1 MAPPSYIQSFRKKTV
16 LICDMVASLNKTS
29 RLASKE
35 SGVYMVFGAIA
46 FIVHHL
52 YANGQFSS
60 VLTLSAVFQ
69 CLAFSLLAMQVLS
82 TGSVSGISAE
92 TLKLDAFALG
102 CRLSSTTWL
111 HGYLPLDE
119 TGDHLYQCFDV
130 LSLMMVLWL
139 LYRVLYVQNRT
150 YDADDDGLAPRPFA
164 VVCLVLAANL
174 RGNLDMRPIFDTL
187 WMCSVYTSAIS
198 VLPQLWM
205 MTHSGKSVPAL
216 TGHFIAVMA
225 VARIVSGAYMY
236 HAVEEIESDGFW
248 IGTFNHAGYSVL
260 AAHVV
265 HLVLLGD
272 FGYYYFKNLATKGID
287 APLNLTTSWEV

>member
-1 MAPPSYIQSFRKKTV
+1 MAPPSYIQNFRKKTA

-60 VLTLSAVFQ
+60 ILTLSAIFQ

-82 TGSVSGISAE
+82 TGKVSGISAE

-111 HGYLPLDE
+111 HGYLPLDA
-119 TGDHLYQCFDV
+119 TGDYLYQCFDI
-130 LSLMMVLWL
+130 LSLVMVLWL
-139 LYRVLYVQNRT
+139 LYRVLAVQHQT
-150 YDADDDGLAPRPFA
+150 YNVDDDNLHARPFA
-164 VVCLVLAANL
+164 VVCLVLAAFL
-174 RGNLDMRPIFDTL
+174 HGNLDERPIFDTL
-187 WMCSVYTSAIS
+187 WLCGLFGSAIS
-198 VLPQLWM
+198 VVPQLWV

-216 TGHFIAVMA
+216 TGHFVAVMA
-225 VARIVSGAYMY
+225 VARIVSGTYMY
-236 HAVEEIESDGFW
+236 VVFEEIECYPWVGK
-248 IGTFNHAGYSVL
+248 FNHTGYSIL
-260 AAHVV
+260 AAHAV
-265 HLVLLGD
+265 HLILLGD
-272 FGYYYFKNLATKGID
+272 FAYYYFKNLATKGVD
-287 APLNLTTSWEV
+287 APLNLSLCWEV